1 MVGLCLSAAL
11 SNVQLGIRNPGELER
26 VANGHWAGE
35 KEKPRP
41 LSGFAI
47 GASTWRVE
55 RSRFA
60 PCQDPLKRNSHTLAR
75 SRLAGNDSSPKE
87 NHCDIFATTNPA
99 LWRGMGLP

>member
-1 MVGLCLSAAL
+1 QGNRQQKLAL
-11 SNVQLGIRNPGELER
+11 LAGQAQIKSGTATASRG
-26 VANGHWAGE
+26 GE

-60 PCQDPLKRNSHTLAR
+60 PYQDPLKRNSHTLAR
-75 SRLAGNDSSPKE
+75 SRLTGNDPSTKE
-87 NHCDIFATTNPA
+87 NHGDIFATIKSSYGA
-99 LWRGMGLP
+99 AWGLP